1 MNKNNEKTIA
11 LAYDDIVILPGYL
24 KKDSIFDTSTVLCKD
39 REGHDII
46 LKKPFIS
53 ALMDTVT
60 EANMAI
66 AMAREGGLG
75 GIHVNLSPEEQAAQV
90 RKVKRAENLM
100 ISDPIHVNETA
111 TIKETAELMQKS
123 GISSIPV
130 LDKNRKVLGLA
141 IRPSIRWQEENYD
154 QSITTTM
161 VKDVIKVKLD
171 EVKNNGFKSIDLGKA
186 KKLFAQNTH
195 KCSKALFVVDKDDIL
210 IGMVTSKDVQNLKT
224 FPDACKDI
232 NGRLRVAAAIS
243 TASNIM
249 ERVRLLVEAEVDM
262 LMIDSSQGYS
272 DYVADTIRAIK
283 AEFPKMPVVAG
294 NIVEAKAAIFLA
306 KAGADVIKVGVG
318 PGAICT
324 TRKISGVGL
333 SQFSAV
339 LDVCEALK
347 KDYPHITVIA
357 DGGIKQT
364 GDIGKAIV
372 AGAKAVMMGSVF
384 AGTEEAP
391 GEITIHEGVKVKIYR
406 GMGSIEAMKKGSGSR
421 YEQDSK
427 TPISHGIVSYVPYK
441 GPVADIIHQY
451 AGGLK
456 ETMKLTGAT
465 TLDELQQAEWRQ
477 ITHAGEIESH
487 PHDVKLAHEEP
498 NYRK

>member
-1 MNKNNEKTIA
+1 METNNIA
-11 LAYDDIVILPGYL
+11 LTYDDIVLLPGYL
-24 KKDSIFDTSTVLCKD
+24 RRDSVFNISTVLCKD

-60 EANMAI
+60 EEKMAI
-66 AMAREGGLG
+66 AMAREGGIG
-75 GIHVNLSPEEQAAQV
+75 GIHVNLTPEEQAAQV

-100 ISDPIHVNETA
+100 ITDPIHVNETA
-111 TIKETAELMQKS
+111 TIKETAELMKKS
-123 GISSIPV
+123 GFSSVPV
-130 LDKNRKVLGLA
+130 LDKNKKVLGLA

-154 QSITTTM
+154 LSITTTM
-161 VKDVIKVKLD
+161 VKDTIKVRLD
-171 EVKNNGFKSIDLGKA
+171 EVKNDMFNSIDLEKA
-186 KKLFAQNTH
+186 KRIFAKSTH
-195 KCSKALFVVDKDDIL
+195 KCSKALFVVDENDIL
-210 IGMVTSKDVQNLKT
+210 IGMVTSKDVENLKT

-232 NGRLRVAAAIS
+232 KGRLRVAAAIS
-243 TASNIM
+243 TAKDTM
-249 ERVRLLVEAEVDM
+249 ERVRMLIDAEVDL
-262 LMIDSSQGYS
+262 LMIDSSQGHS
-272 DYVADTIRAIK
+272 GYVAETIRAIK
-283 AEFPKMPVVAG
+283 AEFPNMPVVAG
-294 NIVEAKAAIFLA
+294 NIVTADAALFLA
-306 KAGADVIKVGVG
+306 EAGADVIKVGVG

-333 SQFSAV
+333 SQFSAI

-347 KDYPHITVIA
+347 KEYPHITVIA

-391 GEITIHEGVKVKIYR
+391 GETIMHEGVKVKIYR

-421 YEQDSK
+421 YEQDGK
-427 TPISHGIVSYVPYK
+427 TPISHGIVSFVPYK

-465 TLDELQQAEWRQ
+465 TLEELQQAKWRQ
-477 ITHAGEIESH
+477 VTIAGEIESH

-498 NYRK
+498 NYRRQ

>member
-1 MNKNNEKTIA
+1 MKKKIA

-24 KKDSIFDTSTVLCKD
+24 KKYSDFNISTVLCKD
-39 REGHDII
+39 RDGHDII

-60 EANMAI
+60 EEKMAI
-66 AMAREGGLG
+66 AMAREGGIG

-90 RKVKRAENLM
+90 KKVKRAENLM
-100 ISDPIHVNETA
+100 ITNPMYVNETA
-111 TIKETAELMQKS
+111 TIKEAAELIQKS
-123 GISSIPV
+123 GFSSIPV
-130 LDKNRKVLGLA
+130 LDKNKKILGLV

-154 QSITTTM
+154 LPITTTM
-161 VKDVIKVKLD
+161 VDTIKVKLE
-171 EVKNNGFKSIDLGKA
+171 EVKNESFNNIDLEKA
-186 KKLFAQNTH
+186 KRIFAKNTH
-195 KCSKALFVVDKDDIL
+195 KCSKALFVVDEDDVM
-210 IGMVTSKDVQNLKT
+210 IGMVTSKDVENLKT

-232 NGRLRVAAAIS
+232 KGRLRVAAAIS
-243 TASNIM
+243 TAKNTM
-249 ERVRLLVEAEVDM
+249 ERVRLLVEAEVDL

-272 DYVADTIRAIK
+272 DYVADTIKAIK
-283 AEFPKMPVVAG
+283 TEFPSMPVVAG

-347 KDYPHITVIA
+347 KSYSHITVIA

-372 AGAKAVMMGSVF
+372 AGAKAVMMGSIF

-391 GEITIHEGVKVKIYR
+391 GETIIHEGTKVKIYR

-421 YEQDSK
+421 YEQDEK
-427 TPISHGIVSYVPYK
+427 MPISHGIVSFVPYK
-441 GPVADIIHQY
+441 GPVADIIYQY

-456 ETMKLTGAT
+456 ETMKLTGARN
-465 TLDELQQAEWRQ
+465 LDELQQAEWRQ
-477 ITHAGEIESH
+477 ITHAGEVESH
-487 PHDVKLAHEEP
+487 PHNVKLAHEEP